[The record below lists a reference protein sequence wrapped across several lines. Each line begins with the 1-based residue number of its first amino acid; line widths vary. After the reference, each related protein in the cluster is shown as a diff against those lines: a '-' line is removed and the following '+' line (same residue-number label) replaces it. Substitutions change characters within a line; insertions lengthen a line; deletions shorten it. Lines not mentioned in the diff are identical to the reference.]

1 MERGRTRHLLAR
13 IGVHRP
19 QRDRQW
25 AVRPDPRDLR
35 TTWKVQVE
43 RLYNCDT
50 TVIMQG
56 RYRGTVQSTGRD
68 LASQVVHIW
77 DLEGN
82 KIVRFQQYTDTWLFA
97 EATGVAPETT

>member
-1 MERGRTRHLLAR
+1 M
-13 IGVHRP
+13 
-19 QRDRQW
+19 
-25 AVRPDPRDLR
+25 
-35 TTWKVQVE
+35 QVE
-43 RLYNCDT
+43 RLYNCGT

-56 RYRGTVQSTGRD
+56 RYRGTVEFTGRD
-68 LASQVVHIW
+68 LAPQVVHIW